1 MAATKWNQDLNAGE
15 HWWAD
20 INLKND
26 AGANRPINNHTL
38 ASCIKRHYK
47 AVKTKEAIKI
57 EVLNGLAGQI
67 KLSLTATQTSNLK
80 FGKWLYDVEL
90 TDQRGSVV
98 SITGDGS
105 GAEAVA
111 VIDTATGAISGIT
124 VVKGGTGYTAP
135 PVITITD
142 IRSVNAPEVNGSGAT
157 ATATIADGVV
167 TGITVTAGGI
177 NYVEQPKE
185 RVIEGIITI
194 RPEVTD
200 I

>member
-1 MAATKWNQDLNAGE
+1 MASTKWNQDLNAGE
-15 HWWAD
+15 NWWAD
-20 INLKND
+20 INLKNA
-26 AGANRPINNHTL
+26 AGANRPIPNHTL

-47 AVKTKEAIKI
+47 AVTTKEAMKL
-57 EVLNGLAGQI
+57 EVLNAASGQI
-67 KLSLTATQTSNLK
+67 KLSLTATQTTNLK

-98 SITGDGS
+98 TITGDGS
-105 GAEAVA
+105 GAEARA
-111 VIDTATGAISGIT
+111 VVNSSGAVSGIT
-124 VVKGGTGYTAP
+124 VIKGGTGYTTAT
-135 PVITITD
+135 VAIADT
-142 IRSVNAPEVNGSGAT
+142 RSVTAPEVNGSGAT
-157 ATATIADGVV
+157 ATATVAGGII

-177 NYVEQPKE
+177 NYVEQTKE

>member
-15 HWWAD
+15 NWMAD
-20 INLKND
+20 INLKNS

-38 ASCIKRHYK
+38 ASCVKRHYK
-47 AVKTKEAIKI
+47 AVNTKEAIKI
-57 EVLNGLAGQI
+57 EVLNAASGQI
-67 KLSLTATQTSNLK
+67 KLSLTAAQTTNLK

-98 SITGDGS
+98 TITGDGS

-111 VIDTATGAISGIT
+111 VVNSSGAISGIT
-124 VVKGGTGYTAP
+124 VVKGGTGYTGA
-135 PVITITD
+135 VITITD
-142 IRSVNAPEVNGSGAT
+142 IRSVTAPEVNGSGAT
-157 ATATIADGVV
+157 ATATIAGGII

-177 NYVEQPKE
+177 NYVEQTKE

>member
-15 HWWAD
+15 NWMAD
-20 INLKND
+20 INLKNS
-26 AGANRPINNHTL
+26 AGVNRAIPNHTL

-47 AVKTKEAIKI
+47 AVNTKEAMKL
-57 EVLNGLAGQI
+57 EVLNATSGQI
-67 KLSLTATQTSNLK
+67 KLSLTSTQTTNLK

-98 SITGDGS
+98 TITGDGS
-105 GAEAVA
+105 GAEARA
-111 VIDTATGAISGIT
+111 VVNGATGAISGIT
-124 VVKGGTGYTAP
+124 VVKGGTGYTSAT
-135 PVITITD
+135 VAIADT
-142 IRSVNAPEVNGSGAT
+142 RSVTAPEVNGSGAT
-157 ATATIADGVV
+157 ATATIAGGII

-177 NYVEQPKE
+177 NYVEQTKE